1 MRRNV
6 FMKKEQMLEAYKRA
20 EIEWKS
26 LSPKEKA
33 KKIKAHIYALLENED
48 KDEKT
53 RQELQAQIVMLEE
66 VDSKEIESHLD
77 MINNVIMENCMENIE
92 KEWK

>member
-1 MRRNV
+1 MN
-6 FMKKEQMLEAYKRA
+6 KEEALEHYRKIER
-20 EIEWKS
+20 EWKH
-26 LSPKEKA
+26 LKPKEKA

-53 RQELQAQIVMLEE
+53 RQELQRQIVMLEE

-77 MINNVIMENCMENIE
+77 MINKVIMENCMENIE
-92 KEWK
+92 KNYK

>member
-1 MRRNV
+1 MN
-6 FMKKEQMLEAYKRA
+6 KKDALEQYKKTER
-20 EIEWKS
+20 EWEY
-26 LSPKEKA
+26 LTPKEKA

-66 VDSKEIESHLD
+66 VDSEEMESHLD
-77 MINNVIMENCMENIE
+77 MINKVIMENCMKDIE
-92 KEWK
+92 KNFK